1 LDVPTASPLPEALAA
16 ALDGAERARAA
27 MGARLAVDPALAAT
41 YGELLV
47 RARELSI
54 FDPRRGEPKPKE
66 YLRVVRSAGPEARL
80 ALALRGPRE
89 GGARAV
95 MKYLPFLE
103 LSTDDRLFAGLSCAL
118 EAPDKALEGL
128 AEAQLATD
136 EQRILVVL
144 AALRQQPVLDYEEY
158 RTLETHYQGLDPKA
172 RDAFEVQRR
181 FEQARA
187 RRSQH
192 ARGHLL
198 ALVPPA
204 LKAPPEACAAI
215 LDACFTRDPFG
226 TLDHLRQAGAADP
239 FAGLDPYQRLG
250 LLDGIAGAGL
260 GLASTHLDL
269 FAIPPDPAWTGRLQ
283 QILRRD
289 LTAGSSLFGAYALE
303 GAQHYPFG
311 LGRIELVLPRRIAN
325 AAAIVQLQKGDA
337 EDKPR
342 TPTSTE
348 VADMAAHLQD
358 QEVGRFLAGLK
369 SDIAQH
375 WRSCV
380 GDRKREILFGDP
392 GLKLRNVLF
401 LLAQGLFEPEAAF
414 ETIFRSVQQSHPM
427 FASNA
432 ARIHLLANR
441 FYFLEVLGLNPGL
454 LFSRNV
460 RAGGGART
468 LIEDAG
474 DYPVRCLLQAGMS
487 VHLRLGDAL
496 FRLMPIAWNI
506 LLGQCDG
513 RIDVAIQEIANLVDG
528 FDTLLTIACPLLD
541 DPPDWASHLVAAIIE
556 DAPEVSWDCSWEAF
570 PVTLRLT
577 TLKALERFREAVNR
591 YCLQALR
598 RRAQVAG
605 ASPLNVIQGLRLPRS
620 KTDKLRSLLD
630 QSKG

>member
-1 LDVPTASPLPEALAA
+1 LDVPTASPLSDALAA
-16 ALDGAERARAA
+16 ALEGAERARAA
-27 MGARLAVDPALAAT
+27 MAARLAADPALAAT

-47 RARELSI
+47 RARELSM
-54 FDPRRGEPKPKE
+54 FDPRHGEPKPKE

-103 LSTDDRLFAGLSCAL
+103 LSPEDRLSAGLSCAL
-118 EAPDKALEGL
+118 EVADKTLEGL
-128 AEAQLATD
+128 AEAQIATD

-158 RTLETHYQGLDPKA
+158 RTLETHYQGLDPNA

-192 ARGHLL
+192 ARTHLL
-198 ALVPPA
+198 ALVPPE
-204 LKAPPEACAAI
+204 LKALPEAYAAI

-226 TLDHLRQAGAADP
+226 TLDHLRQAGGADP

-269 FAIPPDPAWTGRLQ
+269 FAIPADPAWNGRLQ

-303 GAQHYPFG
+303 GVQHYPFG
-311 LGRIELVLPRRIAN
+311 LGRIELVLPRRISN
-325 AAAIVQLQKGDA
+325 AEAIVQLQKGDA
-337 EDKPR
+337 EDKAR

-348 VADMAAHLQD
+348 LADMAAHLQD
-358 QEVGRFLAGLK
+358 QEVGRFLTGLK

-375 WRSCV
+375 WQACV

-432 ARIHLLANR
+432 VRIHLLANR
-441 FYFLEVLGLNPGL
+441 FYFLDVLGLNPGL

-513 RIDVAIQEIANLVDG
+513 RIDPVIQEIANLVDG

-541 DPPDWASHLVAAIIE
+541 DPPDWASHLVAAIVE

-605 ASPLNVIQGLRLPRS
+605 VSPLNVIQGLRLPRA
-620 KTDKLRSLLD
+620 KTDKLRALLD
-630 QSKG
+630 QAR